1 MKELCTFFIGQAG
14 VQAASA
20 VWEMLCLEHGVC
32 RDGTI
37 QYEPTLQEHRELN
50 TVFEQLTPHEKY
62 VPRAILA
69 DLEPSVIDEVRDGA
83 YKGLFNPETLLAG
96 MEDAAGNFARGYYT
110 LGGKVV
116 GALINSMRRMI
127 EKCDNFEGTMTFS
140 ALGGGTG
147 SGLLSMFQERACL
160 EFAGRRMLQFSIVPS
175 DQMAIGPVEVYNCM
189 HHLYHSSDFCDLNIF
204 LDNSALFNICTKE
217 LAVVRPTYTT
227 VNRVI
232 GPLVA
237 GLTASVRFKCNIN
250 GTISEFLTNLIPF
263 PAIHYP
269 MITFVPFCT
278 DMEAERSRY
287 TTPILTR
294 MVFKPDYRTVTAM
307 LDEGV
312 TLATCLTY
320 RGHHSVFEILQTLEG
335 MREERANIVDWC
347 PTAFKVAYTPQ
358 PPVLIPGMGPEKITR
373 SLVMITNST
382 AISEVFSRAEIA
394 FLNLFSKR
402 AFLHWYVGEGMEME
416 EFTDALEKVRN
427 TAADIIA
434 LETESLNAMQAA
446 RKDDDDEEGEEG
458 EEGQDEEEE
467 CEGHEGGDVGYT
479 PTARRAA
486 ARTNTTASIVT
497 PRRLNMRGTRNTATT
512 APPLY
517 QLMNY
522 PECPV
527 EQETTLQSRPR
538 MRKNKNKISLG
549 EQIGAGSLAPQDC
562 PCHSEGQQ
570 CTNC

>member
-1 MKELCTFFIGQAG
+1 MKELCTFFVGQAG

-37 QYEPTLQEHRELN
+37 QYDPTLQEHRELN
-50 TVFEQLTPHEKY
+50 TIFEQLTPHEKY
-62 VPRAILA
+62 VPRAVLA

-83 YKGLFNPETLLAG
+83 YKNLFNPETLLAG

-116 GALINSMRRMI
+116 GALINSIRRLI

-160 EFAGRRMLQFSIVPS
+160 EFAGRKMVQFSIVPS

-227 VNRVI
+227 VNRII

-237 GLTASVRFKCNIN
+237 GLTASVRFKCCIN

-278 DMEAERSRY
+278 NMEAERSRY

-320 RGHHSVFEILQTLEG
+320 RGHHSVFEILRTLEG

-358 PPVLIPGMGPEKITR
+358 PPVLIPGMGPEKIIR
-373 SLVMITNST
+373 SL
-382 AISEVFSRAEIA
+382 
-394 FLNLFSKR
+394 
-402 AFLHWYVGEGMEME
+402 YVGEGMEMD
-416 EFTDALEKVRN
+416 EFTDALEKVRS
-427 TAADIIA
+427 TAADIMA
-434 LETESLNAMQAA
+434 LETESLNALQAA
-446 RKDDDDEEGEEG
+446 KKGDEEEEEGEDG
-458 EEGQDEEEE
+458 EEEEDE
-467 CEGHEGGDVGYT
+467 CEGHEEGDVGYT
-479 PTARRAA
+479 ATTRRAGG
-486 ARTNTTASIVT
+486 RTNTTTA
-497 PRRLNMRGTRNTATT
+497 PRRLNTRGTGNTAST
-512 APPLY
+512 ALPLY

-522 PECPV
+522 PECPA
-527 EQETTLQSRPR
+527 EQETTPQSRPR
-538 MRKNKNKISLG
+538 IRKNKNRISLR
-549 EQIGAGSLAPQDC
+549 EQMEAAGLAPQDC
-562 PCHSEGQQ
+562 PCHSEGQ
-570 CTNC
+570 